1 MLGNFFTAVG
11 SLFQF
16 LFQRK
21 VLPQT
26 AAVFEALAESIT
38 PLPGNPVSAGS
49 ERDKY
54 AAAYYIYTL
63 DHYVSLKVCFKPST
77 FGLANAA
84 AKMLNMAAK
93 QLIDSGKNEH
103 PADSAFASAH
113 GMFAALHTKDRCRVI
128 SLLEHLQVDLAGL
141 PVPFYKNPGTVL
153 AVVSILTML
162 GSAGHYSEWTGYGAT
177 RSGPPAARKLVQFP
191 AGWQQVGYP
200 GPAKGY
206 HDLRGCLRDKFSE

>member
-1 MLGNFFTAVG
+1 MLGSFFIAIG

-26 AAVFEALAESIT
+26 TAVFTALAESIT
-38 PLPGNPVSAGS
+38 PLPGNSVSAGS

-54 AAAYYIYTL
+54 AATYYIYTL
-63 DHYVSLKVCFKPST
+63 DHYVSLKVFFKPST
-77 FGLANAA
+77 FGLANATA
-84 AKMLNMAAK
+84 RMLNIAAE
-93 QLIDSGKNEH
+93 QLIDRGENEH
-103 PADSAFASAH
+103 PADSALASAH
-113 GMFAALHTKDRCRVI
+113 GMFAALQIKDRCRVI
-128 SLLEHLQVDLAGL
+128 SLLEHLQADLAGL
-141 PVPFYKNPGTVL
+141 PVPFYKNPGTVR

-177 RSGPPAARKLVQFP
+177 RSGPPAARKLAQFP

-206 HDLRGCLRDKFSE
+206 HVLRGGLMDKFTE